1 MVIVGMGDS
10 TGFCTILQ
18 TSFTQGELNET
29 YSNGIVAVIPAHATG
44 TMLQQDAIDG
54 VVTRLKQSGIIPV
67 TTDIANYNALVSVFL
82 GNVQKEYCHY
92 QSRYRYTLDN
102 LFSSIQQSYTTNTP
116 DIKAKIDTNLLKAQN
131 FNQILNDL
139 TQVVNA
145 ITTNMLTS
153 TKDMDNQV
161 KEFQLKIDKLN
172 TQLQEQNNII
182 TKNNAS
188 TTIKKEMVKYTEE
201 KGRYHDNLLK
211 LYSFLNV
218 FTLGL
223 LVYIYRAAE

>member
-10 TGFCTILQ
+10 TGFCTNLQ
-18 TSFTQGELNET
+18 LSFTSDELNAVFP
-29 YSNGIVAVIPAHATG
+29 SGIVARIPSHATG
-44 TMLQQDAIDG
+44 TLLTQEAISR
-54 VVTRLKQSGIIPV
+54 VVEQLKNSSTIPV

-82 GNVQKEYCHY
+82 GNVQREYCHY
-92 QSRYRYTLDN
+92 QSRYRYTLDK
-102 LFSSIQQSYTTNTP
+102 LFAAIQTSYTTNTI
-116 DIKAKIDTNLLKAQN
+116 DIKAKIDTNLLQAQK
-131 FNQILNDL
+131 FNQTLNDL
-139 TQVVNA
+139 TQVINA
-145 ITTNMLTS
+145 ITTTMLES

-161 KEFQLKIDKLN
+161 KEFQIKIDKLN
-172 TQLQEQNNII
+172 TQLQDQNKII
-182 TKNNAS
+182 TNNNAS